1 MDRDKYY
8 FCYSQN
14 LMKFLKDNNEEWI
27 CIGVNDKT
35 NRKYWLFE
43 KTDSLK
49 KLLGIFTEKKQKFL
63 NKINNN

>member
-43 KTDSLK
+43 KSDSLK

>member
-43 KTDSLK
+43 KSDSLK
-49 KLLGIFTEKKQKFL
+49 KLLGMFTEKKQKFL